1 MRSPF
6 RFLGTLMA
14 VLILLGP
21 SVPGRA
27 ADGGEPYHLTVEYLE
42 FPPYYYTNSAMQPDG
57 FLLKLADAA
66 FAEAGVHPDYE
77 SQSAKLI
84 LSHMHSDLP
93 VCSIGWFKTP
103 ERETFA
109 RFSRKIYQNRPVEVV
124 FLEKNAS
131 LFEKHETLA
140 SLVRDRSLTL
150 GKAKNYSQG
159 KVADEIIAEGAPRTT
174 LVNGSYADLFRLL
187 AAGEFSYFIVASEY
201 IDYQIR
207 RNHLN
212 VDLFVHKK
220 MADIP
225 EGNIR
230 YLMYSQGVPES
241 VIRRI
246 DKALE
251 KVIKSQKK

>member
-1 MRSPF
+1 MRSSLCIF
-6 RFLGTLMA
+6 GALMA
-14 VLILLGP
+14 VMILLGP
-21 SVPGRA
+21 LVPERA
-27 ADGGEPYHLTVEYLE
+27 AYGGEPYHLAVEYLE
-42 FPPYYYTNSAMQPDG
+42 FPPYYFTNGAMQPDG

-66 FAEAGVHPDYE
+66 FQEAGVLPEYE
-77 SQSAKLI
+77 SLSAKQI
-84 LSHMHSDLP
+84 LSHMHSDRP

-124 FLEKNAS
+124 YLERNGP
-131 LFEKHETLA
+131 LFDKHETLA
-140 SLVRDRSLTL
+140 SLVRDRSLSM
-150 GKAKNYSQG
+150 GKAKSYSQG
-159 KVADEIIAEGAPRTT
+159 KVVDEIIAKGDPPITV
-174 LVNGSYADLFRLL
+174 VNGSYADLFRLL

-212 VDLFVHKK
+212 AALFAHKK

-230 YLMYSQGVPES
+230 YLMYSRGVPKS

-246 DKALE
+246 DEALVRVLKNTE
-251 KVIKSQKK
+251 R